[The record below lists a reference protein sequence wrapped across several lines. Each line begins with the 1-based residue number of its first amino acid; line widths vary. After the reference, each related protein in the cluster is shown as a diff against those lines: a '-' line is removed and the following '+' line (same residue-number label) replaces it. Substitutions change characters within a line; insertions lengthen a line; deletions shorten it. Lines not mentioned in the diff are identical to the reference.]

1 MTGISASSPFS
12 KPLIRGAKIISF
24 LLHPLFVGVMM
35 MFYITYMHP
44 TIFIAVSE
52 KGRFYKFLTFVVNNV
67 MFPVLVVLLL
77 KGLGFTKSIILDTQK
92 ERIIPYVASIIFFFN
107 SYNTFRNQPDSPEIL
122 TDMCQGIFLSVCL
135 ALVLN
140 NFSKISMHAIGI
152 GGMLGLAMVIIFTNQ
167 AYAIWPLTVAILLT
181 GLVCTA
187 RLIVSDHTKED
198 LVLGLL
204 LGIGTQIFAWWL

>member
-1 MTGISASSPFS
+1 MTGITVSSPFS
-12 KPLIRGAKIISF
+12 KPLIGGAKVISF

-77 KGLGFTKSIILDTQK
+77 KGLGFTKSVILDTQK

-107 SYNTFRNQPDSPEIL
+107 SYNTFRNQSDSPEIL

-152 GGMLGLAMVIIFTNQ
+152 GGMFGLAMVIIFTGQ
-167 AYAIWPLTVAILLT
+167 AYAIWPLTVVILLT

-187 RLIVSDHTKED
+187 RLIVSDHTSED

-204 LGIGTQIFAWWL
+204 IGIGTQIFAWWL

>member
-1 MTGISASSPFS
+1 MNGITVSSPFS
-12 KPLIRGAKIISF
+12 KPLIGGAKIISF

-77 KGLGFTKSIILDTQK
+77 KGLGFTKSVILDTQK

-107 SYNTFRNQPDSPEIL
+107 SYNTFRNQPDSPQIL

-140 NFSKISMHAIGI
+140 NFSKISMHAIGM
-152 GGMLGLAMVIIFTNQ
+152 GGMLGLVIVIIFTGQ
-167 AYAIWPLTVAILLT
+167 AYAIWPLTVAVLLT

-198 LVLGLL
+198 LVLGLM
-204 LGIGTQIFAWWL
+204 LGIGTQIFSWWL

>member
-1 MTGISASSPFS
+1 MTGITVSSPFS
-12 KPLIRGAKIISF
+12 KPLIGGAKIISF
-24 LLHPLFVGVMM
+24 LLHPLFVGMMM
-35 MFYITYMHP
+35 MFYITYLHP

-77 KGLGFTKSIILDTQK
+77 KGLGFTKSVILDTQK

-107 SYNTFRNQPDSPEIL
+107 SYNTFRNQPDSPQIL

-140 NFSKISMHAIGI
+140 NFSKISMHAIGV
-152 GGMLGLAMVIIFTNQ
+152 GGMLGLVMVIIFTGQ
-167 AYAIWPLTVAILLT
+167 AYAIWPLTIAILLT

-187 RLIVSDHTKED
+187 RLIVSDHSKED
-198 LVLGLL
+198 LVLGLM
-204 LGIGTQIFAWWL
+204 LGIGTQIFSWWL

>member
-1 MTGISASSPFS
+1 MTGITVSSPFS
-12 KPLIRGAKIISF
+12 KPLISGAKIISF
-24 LLHPLFVGVMM
+24 LLHPLFVGVLM

-152 GGMLGLAMVIIFTNQ
+152 GGMLGLAIVIIFTNQ

-187 RLIVSDHTKED
+187 RLIVSDHSKED

-204 LGIGTQIFAWWL
+204 IGIGTQIFAWWL

>member
-1 MTGISASSPFS
+1 MTAIPFSNSFS
-12 KPLIRGAKIISF
+12 KPLIGGAKIISF

-35 MFYITYMHP
+35 MFYITYLHP

-52 KGRFYKFLTFVVNNV
+52 KGRLYKFLTFVVNNV

-167 AYAIWPLTVAILLT
+167 AYAIWPLTVSILLT

-204 LGIGTQIFAWWL
+204 IGIGTQIFAWWL

>member
-1 MTGISASSPFS
+1 MTGTTVSRPFS
-12 KPLIRGAKIISF
+12 KPLITGAKIISF
-24 LLHPLFVGVMM
+24 ILHPLFVGVMM
-35 MFYITYMHP
+35 MYYITYLHP

-77 KGLGFTKSIILDTQK
+77 KGLGFTKSIILNTQK

-152 GGMLGLAMVIIFTNQ
+152 GGMLGLAIVIILTGQ
-167 AYAIWPLTVAILLT
+167 AYAIWPLTAAVLLT

-204 LGIGTQIFAWWL
+204 IGIGTQIFAWWL

>member
-1 MTGISASSPFS
+1 
-12 KPLIRGAKIISF
+12 
-24 LLHPLFVGVMM
+24 
-35 MFYITYMHP
+35 
-44 TIFIAVSE
+44 
-52 KGRFYKFLTFVVNNV
+52 
-67 MFPVLVVLLL
+67 MFPVLVVVLL
-77 KGLGFTKSIILDTQK
+77 KGLGFTKSIILNTQK

-152 GGMLGLAMVIIFTNQ
+152 GGMLGLAMVIIFSGQ

-198 LVLGLL
+198 LVLGLM

>member
-1 MTGISASSPFS
+1 MAGITVSNPFS
-12 KPLIRGAKIISF
+12 KLLIIGAKIISF

-44 TIFIAVSE
+44 TLFIAVSE

-77 KGLGFTKSIILDTQK
+77 KGLGFAKTIQLGTQK

-122 TDMCQGIFLSVCL
+122 TDMCLGIFLSACL

-140 NFSKISMHAIGI
+140 NFSKISMHAMGM
-152 GGMLGLAMVIIFTNQ
+152 GGMLGLAMVIIFTGQ
-167 AYAIWPLTVAILLT
+167 AYAVWPLTIAILLT

-187 RLIVSDHTKED
+187 RLIASDHTMED
-198 LVLGLL
+198 LVLGLMI
-204 LGIGTQIFAWWL
+204 GIGTQLFSWWL